1 MKNFLVVMS
10 VMMLLVASMA
20 LAADPQSSENTQADA
35 AGKNEPVEVQG
46 VPDIS
51 VNEAE
56 IQQYGSAVKSVD
68 TGTDA
73 LPDTNPLMP
82 EIERI
87 QDEASAQLVALNDRL
102 ASQTS
107 DQQALELIRQ
117 IETVKQQAEL
127 DIMRLQA
134 TAAVTRGDQD
144 VADEINAAIEEMTS
158 PRPVRQPIERPAPA
172 DARR

>member
-1 MKNFLVVMS
+1 
-10 VMMLLVASMA
+10 MLFVASMA

-46 VPDIS
+46 VPDLSI
-51 VNEAE
+51 NEAE
-56 IQQYGSAVKSVD
+56 IKQYGGTVKSAD
-68 TGTDA
+68 NGTDA
-73 LPDTNPLMP
+73 LPATNPLMP
-82 EIERI
+82 EIRKI
-87 QDEASAQLVALNDRL
+87 QDAASAQLVTLNDRL
-102 ASQTS
+102 TSQTS
-107 DQQALELIRQ
+107 DQQALVLIRQ
-117 IETVKQQAEL
+117 IETVKQKAEL

-134 TAAVTRGDQD
+134 TAATTRGNHE